1 MRGFRAVLRKEG
13 IQMVRDKG
21 TLRFALL
28 VPLFQLVLF
37 GTIDTNVR
45 LVPTAVFDQSRT
57 EESRQLLTQLT
68 NTGYFKIVETV
79 PSHAA
84 LTEAIVAGHA
94 SVAVEIPPEFARV
107 RLSGQPGDVLV
118 LIDGSD
124 NSISAQAL
132 AAANGVALTQ
142 SITELL
148 ARAGLDDLPIRIH
161 PKLLFNPDSRSA
173 NLLIPGLVA
182 ILLTFSGT
190 LLAAFAIVRE
200 RERGTLEQLMVTPAS
215 PVAVV
220 MGKLL
225 PYLFLAFIQLG
236 FILTLMRFVFRVP
249 IHGSLPLL
257 LGMALVYLFSL
268 LSLGLLVSSWARTQM
283 EATQIAQ
290 MFLLPSIMLSGYI
303 FPLTSLP
310 APLRALSHLLP
321 ATHFI
326 KISRGIII
334 RGAGF
339 EELWP
344 DLVALI
350 VIASV
355 LVAGSTR
362 AFRKT
367 LT

>member
-1 MRGFRAVLRKEG
+1 MKGFRAVLQKEG
-13 IQMVRDKG
+13 IQMARDKG
-21 TLRFALL
+21 TIRFALV

-37 GTIDTNVR
+37 GLIDTNVR
-45 LVPTAVFDQSRT
+45 LVPTAIFDQSRT
-57 EESRQLLTQLT
+57 EESRGLLQQLT
-68 NTGYFKIVETV
+68 NTGYFKIVRAV
-79 PSHAA
+79 PSRAA
-84 LTEAIVAGHA
+84 LSEAIVAGKA
-94 SVAVEIPPEFARV
+94 SVGIEIPPEFARD

-124 NSISAQAL
+124 NSISSQTL

-142 SITELL
+142 SLKELL
-148 ARAGLDDLPIRIH
+148 GRAGTTELPIRIH
-161 PKLLFNPDSRSA
+161 PQLLFNPDSRSA

-220 MGKLL
+220 LGKLI
-225 PYLFLAFIQLG
+225 PYLILAFFQLG
-236 FILTLMRFVFRVP
+236 LILSLMRFVFRVP

-257 LGMALVYLFSL
+257 LAMALVYLFAL

-310 APLRALSHLLP
+310 VPLRMLSQILP

-339 EELWP
+339 QELWP
-344 DLVALI
+344 DLAALI

-362 AFRKT
+362 AFQKT
-367 LT
+367 LK